1 METVVIGLVFGI
13 MFLATYCLY
22 LYGQL
27 AKSRRDHRLDML
39 GYEKQVSHLLAELA
53 VLRAKKQNALAETK
67 A

>member
-1 METVVIGLVFGI
+1 METVVLGLVFGI
-13 MFLATYCLY
+13 LFLATYCLY

-39 GYEKQVSHLLAELA
+39 GYEKQAAHLLADLSL
-53 VLRAKKQNALAETK
+53 LRAKNNGAPK